1 MIRTI
6 SLALES
12 SVSYV
17 TGTVNGVQ
25 TDWTL
30 TGANTW
36 QTMCDRADDDV
47 YRLSIVAYTSSG
59 TRYDYE
65 TTLVYGLDSRLDWT
79 AQDYLN
85 AEDLQRIEQNCVI
98 LRDLLLQ
105 CGYSATINTKTWER
119 EEYPTPTQMARIRAN
134 INELRDKFYFFDEWI
149 ELVRKYREIDGRE
162 TIDYTQVFAME
173 WDLSI
178 LKPYIDRMQTAYMY
192 AGEIYGGNNV

>member
-12 SVSYV
+12 SVSYI

-30 TGANTW
+30 TGANIW
-36 QTMCDRADDDV
+36 QTVCDRADDDV
-47 YRLSIVAYTSSG
+47 YRLSIAAYTSSG
-59 TRYDYE
+59 SRYDYE
-65 TTLVYGLDSRLDWT
+65 TTLVYRLDSKLDWT
-79 AQDYLN
+79 AADYLN
-85 AEDLQRIEQNCVI
+85 SEDLQRIEQNCVI

-105 CGYSATINTKTWER
+105 CGYSAAIHTKTWAKG
-119 EEYPTPTQMARIRAN
+119 EYPTPTQMARIRAN
-134 INELRDKFYFFDEWI
+134 INELRDKFYLFDEWI
-149 ELVRKYREIDGRE
+149 ELIRKYREPDGCE

-178 LKPYIDRMQTAYMY
+178 LKPYIDRMQAAYMY
-192 AGEIYGGNNV
+192 AGEIYGGNNL

>member
-12 SVSYV
+12 SVSYI
-17 TGTVNGVQ
+17 TGAVNGVQ

-36 QTMCDRADDDV
+36 QTVCDRSDDDV
-47 YRLSIVAYTSSG
+47 YRLSIAAYTSSG

-65 TTLVYGLDSRLDWT
+65 TTLVYGLDSKLDWT
-79 AQDYLN
+79 AADYLN
-85 AEDLQRIEQNCVI
+85 SEDLQRIEQNCVI

-105 CGYSATINTKTWER
+105 CGYSANINTKTWVKG
-119 EEYPTPTQMARIRAN
+119 EYPTPTQMARIRAN
-134 INELRDKFYFFDEWI
+134 INELRDKFYLFDEWI
-149 ELVRKYREIDGRE
+149 ELTQKLRPDGYE
-162 TIDYTQVFAME
+162 TVDYTQIFAME

-178 LKPYIDRMQTAYMY
+178 LKPYIDRMQESYMY

>member
-6 SLALES
+6 SLSLES

-17 TGTVNGVQ
+17 TGAVNGVQ
-25 TDWTL
+25 TEWTL
-30 TGANTW
+30 TATNTW
-36 QTMCDRADDDV
+36 QTVCERTDDDV
-47 YRLSIVAYTSSG
+47 YRLSIAAYTSSG

-79 AQDYLN
+79 AADYLN
-85 AEDLQRIEQNCVI
+85 SEDLQRIEQNCVI

-105 CGYSATINTKTWER
+105 CGYSATINTKTWAKG
-119 EEYPTPTQMARIRAN
+119 EYPTPTQMARIRAN
-134 INELRDKFYFFDEWI
+134 INELRDKFYLFDEWI
-149 ELVRKYREIDGRE
+149 ELMQKFRTDGRE
-162 TIDYTQVFAME
+162 TIDYTQIFAME

-178 LKPYIDRMQTAYMY
+178 LKPYIDRMQEAYMY

>member
-30 TGANTW
+30 IGANTW
-36 QTMCDRADDDV
+36 QTVCERADDDV
-47 YRLSIVAYTSSG
+47 YRLSIAAYTSSG

-65 TTLVYGLDSRLDWT
+65 TTLVYGLDSKLDWT
-79 AQDYLN
+79 AADYLN
-85 AEDLQRIEQNCVI
+85 SEDLQRIEQNCVI

-105 CGYSATINTKTWER
+105 CGYSATINPKTWVKG
-119 EEYPTPTQMARIRAN
+119 EYPTPTQMARIRAN
-134 INELRDKFYFFDEWI
+134 INELRDKFYLFDEWI
-149 ELVRKYREIDGRE
+149 DLVQKFRPDGRE
-162 TIDYTQVFAME
+162 TIDYTQIFAME

-178 LKPYIDRMQTAYMY
+178 LKPYIDRMQESYMY